1 MACQEADA
9 GSRRR
14 RGQAVLPGR
23 QRAGILQIAQNQEG
37 FFVKAYRNEKSVR
50 FLLQFLHNCVT
61 IDTEALETFPFTM
74 KPVSLAKVQIL

>member
-9 GSRRR
+9 GSRR

-23 QRAGILQIAQNQEG
+23 QRAGILQIVQNQEG

-61 IDTEALETFPFTM
+61 IDTETLETFPSTVNQRLLQRSKF
-74 KPVSLAKVQIL
+74 

>member
-9 GSRRR
+9 ESRRR
-14 RGQAVLPGR
+14 GGRLSFPGR

-37 FFVKAYRNEKSVR
+37 IFVKAYRNEKSVR

-61 IDTEALETFPFTM
+61 IDTEAPETFPFTM
-74 KPVSLAKVQIL
+74 KPVSLAKTQNL